1 MKAGSAMLGTNDTLL
16 AWALVICLLG
26 VGMAG
31 MMLLQTRF
39 YRFRKDA
46 LTDPMEES
54 RIVQP
59 TRWDVA
65 RKGLLQSNDMMQAI
79 YLKGWKVVLAVGL
92 IAGLVAI
99 VAFLI

>member
-1 MKAGSAMLGTNDTLL
+1 MLGTNDTLL
-16 AWALVICLLG
+16 AWALVICLLR

-46 LTDPMEES
+46 LTDPMAES

-59 TRWDVA
+59 TRRDTA
-65 RKGLLQSNDMMQAI
+65 RRAFLQSNDMMQAI
-79 YLKGWKVVLAVGL
+79 YLKSWKVVLLVGL
-92 IAGLVAI
+92 IAGVVALVT
-99 VAFLI
+99 FLV